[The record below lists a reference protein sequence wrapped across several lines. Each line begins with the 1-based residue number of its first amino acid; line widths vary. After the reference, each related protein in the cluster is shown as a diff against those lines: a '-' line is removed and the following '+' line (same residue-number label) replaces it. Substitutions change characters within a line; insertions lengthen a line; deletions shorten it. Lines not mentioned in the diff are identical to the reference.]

1 METNG
6 KRTTVPTRW
15 SHGKRYTDYIKQDLA
30 VPADARRW
38 LHANAGM
45 HEQSQFTPE
54 ESARRV
60 AFYAAQVEAEGQITR
75 WLPAAPPK
83 QKTRYRT
90 RFAFG
95 DALGTHMTA
104 CSA

>member
-1 METNG
+1 MHCEQ
-6 KRTTVPTRW
+6 TTDMR
-15 SHGKRYTDYIKQDLA
+15 IL
-30 VPADARRW
+30 ADARRG
-38 LHANAGM
+38 LNAHAEM

-75 WLPAAPPK
+75 WLAAAPPK
-83 QKTRYRT
+83 PKTRHRT

-95 DALGTHMTA
+95 DALATHMTVCRA
-104 CSA
+104 

>member
-1 METNG
+1 MRTVNG
-6 KRTTVPTRW
+6 RK
-15 SHGKRYTDYIKQDLA
+15 YTDYIKRDLA
-30 VPADARRW
+30 LLADARRW
-38 LHANAGM
+38 LNANAGL

-75 WLPAAPPK
+75 WLGPVQPRPR
-83 QKTRYRT
+83 TRCRS

-95 DALGTHMTA
+95 DALGRHLPA
-104 CSA
+104 RAG

>member
-1 METNG
+1 MQTNG
-6 KRTTVPTRW
+6 KRTKA
-15 SHGKRYTDYIKQDLA
+15 KRYTDYIALDLA
-30 VPADARRW
+30 VLADARRW
-38 LHANAGM
+38 LNANAGV

-75 WLPAAPPK
+75 WLPAAPPRPK
-83 QKTRYRT
+83 SRYRT

-95 DALGTHMTA
+95 DAMGRFGQV
-104 CSA
+104 SAG